1 MITSAENNALT
12 TPAVIR
18 LTDYGV
24 LPDSGLDAQPA
35 MVRAI
40 QAVAEIPGPVLLIA
54 RRVAIIS
61 IRTRLS
67 ANLILSQ
74 ILPVKKRTG
83 MSLRPSVFC

>member
-12 TPAVIR
+12 TPTVIR

-40 QAVAEIPGPVLLIA
+40 QAVAEIPGPGLLDC
-54 RRVAIIS
+54 RRA
-61 IRTRLS
+61 LS
-67 ANLILSQ
+67 FLSGRGHPETLFYLEYCQ
-74 ILPVKKRTG
+74 RGREPG
-83 MSLRPSVFC
+83 CH